1 MTILSDPYTSTS
13 NEAMVGDRRFPAV
26 FPPVS
31 VPCSL
36 VQLSFPSTLMSA
48 SPTTPRN
55 EPEYEGDYRPADAE
69 NPHAHLDPFNV
80 RVEPADLTYLVQMAD
95 ALNTT
100 LDLQTLL
107 GRTSELVK
115 AIIDYRIFAIFLL
128 NDRTNELRMRF
139 QIGHTP
145 EIERMRLAMG
155 KGVVGQVAL
164 TRQPLLLNDVTTD
177 PNYLPANPD
186 VRSELAVPLIAKN
199 RLIGVMDLESEQAG
213 YFRPEHLHL
222 LTLTASRIA
231 QAIENARLYARVSR
245 QAQTLTVLNE
255 ISAELTS
262 ILELDPLL
270 ARIGQLLRRLIDYQM
285 FSIMLL
291 DDKGETLITRY
302 AWRFGYAHAPLRRI
316 PITSGLVG
324 AAVREWRPINVP
336 DVRKDSRYLAMNP
349 ETRSELIVPLFHKGR
364 IIGVLDL
371 EHTRPGF
378 FNDDHQRTLTT
389 MAAQVAIAIEN
400 ARLYQAVSRQE
411 RQLEK
416 DIAMAREVQLRL
428 LPTSPPEQSHADLA
442 VRFLPARTIG
452 GDLYDFVEYSPH
464 ETAIMLGD
472 VSGKAAPA
480 ALFAALVSGIMR
492 SAAIQRP
499 KPAEMLRAL
508 NDALQERKL
517 DSQYVTMLFALWND
531 EQRTLYVSNSGAVQ
545 PIFCRDGQSLTVK
558 SEGFPLG
565 MFPDVTYDEISIV
578 TQPGDLL
585 VFISDGITDAENAQG
600 EMYGS
605 ERLFKVLGADP
616 ERTAGQ
622 IADAIM
628 EDVTRFQD
636 GKDRFDDETII
647 VLRVR

>member
-1 MTILSDPYTSTS
+1 MP
-13 NEAMVGDRRFPAV
+13 
-26 FPPVS
+26 
-31 VPCSL
+31 
-36 VQLSFPSTLMSA
+36 A
-48 SPTTPRN
+48 SPTTPR
-55 EPEYEGDYRPADAE
+55 EGPEYEGDYRPVDAE
-69 NPHAHLDPFNV
+69 NPHAHLDPVNV
-80 RVEPADLTYLVQMAD
+80 RVEPADLTYLVQLAD

-107 GRTSELVK
+107 RRTSELVQS
-115 AIIDYRIFAIFLL
+115 IIHYRIFAILLL
-128 NDRTNELRMRF
+128 NDRTHELRVRF
-139 QIGHTP
+139 QIGHSP
-145 EIERMRLAMG
+145 EIERMRFPLG

-164 TRQPLLLNDVTTD
+164 TRQAILLNDVTTD
-177 PNYLPANPD
+177 ENYVPSNPA

-199 RLIGVMDLESEQAG
+199 RLIGVMDLESEQTG
-213 YFRPEHLHL
+213 YFRPEHMHL

-324 AAVREWRPINVP
+324 AAVREWRPINVL
-336 DVRKDSRYLAMNP
+336 DVRKDQRYLPMNP

-378 FNDDHQRTLTT
+378 FNEDHERALTT

-411 RQLEK
+411 RQLER

-428 LPTSPPEQSHADLA
+428 LPTSPPEQAHADFA

-452 GDLYDFVEYSPH
+452 GDLYDFVEYEPG
-464 ETAIMLGD
+464 ETAIVLGD

-499 KPAEMLRAL
+499 KPAAMLCML

-517 DSQYVTMLFALWND
+517 ESQYVTVLFALWND
-531 EQRTLYVSNSGAVQ
+531 KSRTLQVANSGAIQ
-545 PIFCRDGQSLTVK
+545 PIFCREGQSLTIK
-558 SEGFPLG
+558 AEGFPLG
-565 MFPDVTYDEISIV
+565 MFPNVTYDEIGVV
-578 TQPGDLL
+578 TQPGDIV
-585 VFISDGITDAENAQG
+585 VFVSDGILDAENAQN

-605 ERLFKVLGADP
+605 ERLSKILCASP
-616 ERTAGQ
+616 EHSAGQ
-622 IADAIM
+622 IADTIM
-628 EDVTRFQD
+628 GDVTRFQD

-647 VLRVR
+647 VLKTR